1 MDTKPK
7 PLEPVLVVGETYE
20 DILAQVEK
28 EKTEAEAAAKESALL
43 DNIAFDSVNP
53 LLVEVQ
59 KKYYN
64 INL

>member
-20 DILAQVEK
+20 DILAQIEK